1 MSFYRNARTEWSF
14 VFGRLEN
21 EMKLSLSG
29 LCSIMLSILMCA
41 TFVGCSVIRITL
53 NTPLTQDDVAFIVP
67 GQTKLVDVI
76 TKLGT
81 PDSIT
86 DSHEGA
92 VATYRFLDVKYSRI
106 NFGWLLKLWSPIDLD
121 LIVSRTGLGTDAL
134 ELLCD
139 SNWVV
144 THQSFL
150 RRLSG
155 PRFNPY
161 PF

>member
-1 MSFYRNARTEWSF
+1 MKDSWF
-14 VFGRLEN
+14 RLC
-21 EMKLSLSG
+21 LIL
-29 LCSIMLSILMCA
+29 LCALTCA
-41 TFVGCSVIRITL
+41 TVVGCNVVRITL
-53 NTPLTQDDVAFIVP
+53 NTSLTQNDVAFIVP
-67 GQTKLVDVI
+67 GQTTLADVI

-86 DSHEGA
+86 DSHTGV
-92 VATYRFLDVKYSRI
+92 VATYRFLDVKYSRV
-106 NFGWLLKLWSPIDLD
+106 NFGWIVKFWSPVDVDMLM
-121 LIVSRTGLGTDAL
+121 SRTGLGTDAF

-144 THQSFL
+144 THHSFY

>member
-1 MSFYRNARTEWSF
+1 
-14 VFGRLEN
+14 
-21 EMKLSLSG
+21 
-29 LCSIMLSILMCA
+29 MCV
-41 TFVGCSVIRITL
+41 TFVGCSVVRITL
-53 NTPLTQDDVAFIVP
+53 NTPLTQNDVAFIVP
-67 GQTKLVDVI
+67 GQTTLADVI

-86 DSHEGA
+86 DSRTGV
-92 VATYRFLDVKYSRI
+92 VATYRFLDMKYSRI
-106 NFGWLLKLWSPIDLD
+106 NFGWLLKIWSPVDVD
-121 LIVSRTGLGTDAL
+121 LIISRTGLGTDAF

-150 RRLSG
+150 RHLSG

>member
-1 MSFYRNARTEWSF
+1 MTRSLYRLGPLLLCLLMGWS
-14 VFGRLEN
+14 
-21 EMKLSLSG
+21 
-29 LCSIMLSILMCA
+29 I
-41 TFVGCSVIRITL
+41 VGCNVVRITL

-67 GQTKLVDVI
+67 GQTTLADVV

-86 DSHEGA
+86 DSHAGI
-92 VATYRFLDVKYSRI
+92 VATYRFLDMKYSRI
-106 NFGWLLKLWSPIDLD
+106 NFGWLAKPWSPVDPD
-121 LIVSRTGLGTDAL
+121 LIISRTGFGTDAF

-150 RRLSG
+150 RHLSG

>member
-1 MSFYRNARTEWSF
+1 
-14 VFGRLEN
+14 
-21 EMKLSLSG
+21 MKLPSSG
-29 LCSIMLSILMCA
+29 LCPILLSTVMCV
-41 TFVGCSVIRITL
+41 TFLGCNVARITL
-53 NTPLTQDDVAFIVP
+53 NTPLTQNDVAFIVP
-67 GQTKLVDVI
+67 GQTTLADVI

-86 DSHEGA
+86 ESNMGI
-92 VATYRFLDVKYSRI
+92 VATYRFLDMKYSRI
-106 NFGWLLKLWSPIDLD
+106 NFGWLLKPFSPVDTD
-121 LIVSRTGLGTDAL
+121 LIISRTGFGTDAL

>member
-1 MSFYRNARTEWSF
+1 MCVTF
-14 VFGRLEN
+14 FGCNVVR
-21 EMKLSLSG
+21 
-29 LCSIMLSILMCA
+29 
-41 TFVGCSVIRITL
+41 VTL
-53 NTPLTQDDVAFIVP
+53 NTPLTQNDVAFIVP
-67 GQTKLVDVI
+67 GQTTLADVI

-86 DSHEGA
+86 ESYTGV
-92 VATYRFLDVKYSRI
+92 VATYRFLDMKYSRI
-106 NFGWLLKLWSPIDLD
+106 NFGWLLKPFSPVDSD
-121 LIVSRTGLGTDAL
+121 LIFSRTGFGTDAF

-139 SNWVV
+139 SNWIV